1 MPTNTDNSGSARAAR
16 LRRISASQGPTP
28 ANSIIGSQALDAQ
41 LGKVECCPCRVDWTG
56 SPIQLAYKETVG
68 TDLLFTAVF
77 ANAAGQVDPQFGQ
90 VEPSPCGTG
99 VAQIETFYS
108 NNAGILSVTYTI
120 SNESP
125 SYIPA
130 TITQLFA
137 LLVTCD
143 GVTTTYERTITF
155 LVPEAYR
162 TVCP

>member
-1 MPTNTDNSGSARAAR
+1 MPTNTDNSGTARTAR
-16 LRRISASQGPTP
+16 LRQILASQRPLP
-28 ANSIIGSQALDAQ
+28 NNLKIASLALDVK
-41 LGKVECCPCRVDWTG
+41 LGKMECCPCRFNWTG
-56 SPIQLAYKETVG
+56 SPIQLAYQETAG

-77 ANAAGQVDPQFGQ
+77 ANATGQVVPQFGQ
-90 VEPSPCGTG
+90 VDPSPCGTG

-108 NNAGILSVTYTI
+108 NNGGALSVTYTI

-130 TITQLFA
+130 TITQQIP
-137 LLVTCD
+137 LLVKCGGITA
-143 GVTTTYERTITF
+143 TYERTMTF

>member
-1 MPTNTDNSGSARAAR
+1 
-16 LRRISASQGPTP
+16 L
-28 ANSIIGSQALDAQ
+28 ALDVK
-41 LGKVECCPCRVDWTG
+41 LGKMECCPCRFNWTG
-56 SPIQLAYKETVG
+56 SPIQLAYQETAG

-77 ANAAGQVDPQFGQ
+77 ANATGQVVPQFGQ
-90 VEPSPCGTG
+90 VDPSPCGTG

-108 NNAGILSVTYTI
+108 NNGGALSVTYTI

-130 TITQLFA
+130 TITQQIP
-137 LLVTCD
+137 LLVKCGGITA
-143 GVTTTYERTITF
+143 TYERTMTF